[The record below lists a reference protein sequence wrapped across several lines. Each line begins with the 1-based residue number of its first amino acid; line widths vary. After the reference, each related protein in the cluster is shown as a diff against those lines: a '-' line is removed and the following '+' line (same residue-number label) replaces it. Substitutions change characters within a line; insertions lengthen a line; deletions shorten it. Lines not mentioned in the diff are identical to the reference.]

1 MNTLSI
7 DIETYSSVNLQK
19 SGMYRYTESEDFEIL
34 LFSYSVDNG
43 PVITVDLAKG
53 EIIPNEI
60 IEAIKSDDII
70 KWAFNASFE
79 RICLSRYLGLGTGMY
94 LSPSSWRCSM
104 VWSAYLSLPLSLE
117 GVGAVLGLE
126 KQKLK
131 EGKNL
136 IRYFCTP
143 CIQTR
148 SNEGRTR
155 NLPIQDEAKWEL
167 FKTYNKRD
175 VEVELGIKQR
185 LSKFPAPNE
194 VWNEYVIDQEINDR
208 GVLLDMD
215 LVRSAIKIN
224 EVSSE
229 HILNK
234 MIELTELDNPNSV
247 IQLKS
252 WLNENDVEIYSL
264 GKKDVKELISTSLP
278 DDVKDVLKLRLQL
291 SKSSIKKYQAMVNT
305 ACKDGRAR
313 GMFQFYGANRTG
325 RWSGRLIQLQNLPRN
340 QIDDLITAR
349 EAVKTGDYEFLSSL
363 YDDIPSLLSQ
373 LLRTAFIAKDGTR
386 FIVSDY
392 SAVEARVIAWYA
404 KEEWRQKV
412 FHDGG
417 DIYSESASK
426 MFGVPV
432 GKHGPNAELRQKG
445 KIAELALGYGGSI
458 GALKAMGALEMG
470 LKEEELQAL
479 VNSWRQSNPRIV
491 KFWWAVDSAAK
502 DAIKNKTTV
511 SCYGLV
517 FSYQS
522 GFLCI
527 TLPSE
532 RRLFYA
538 KPKIAMNQHG
548 SESITYEGI
557 GATKKWERIETYGPK
572 LVENIV
578 QATSRD
584 LLAFSMQ
591 NLKSLGIVM
600 HIHDELVIEV
610 QKEIK
615 LDEITNEMAKSH
627 SWADGLELNAD
638 GYETEFYKKD

>member
-7 DIETYSSVNLQK
+7 DIETYSSISLQK
-19 SGMYRYTESEDFEIL
+19 SGVYRYTESEDFEIL
-34 LFSYSVDNG
+34 LFSYSEDNG

-60 IEAIKSDDII
+60 IEAIKSENII

-143 CIQTR
+143 CIPTK
-148 SNEGRTR
+148 SNEGKTR
-155 NLPIQDEAKWEL
+155 NLPIHDEAKWKL

-185 LSKFPAPNE
+185 LSKFLVPDK

-215 LVRSAIKIN
+215 LVGSAIRIN

-247 IQLKS
+247 IQLKT
-252 WLNENDVEIYSL
+252 WLNENDVEIDSL

-278 DDVKDVLKLRLQL
+278 DNVINVLKLRLQL

-305 ACKDGRAR
+305 VCNDGRTR

-373 LLRTAFIAKDGTR
+373 LLRTAFIAKEGTR

-417 DIYSESASK
+417 NIYSESASK

-445 KIAELALGYGGSI
+445 KIAELALGYGGSV

-470 LKEEELQAL
+470 LKKEELQPL

-491 KFWWAVDSAAK
+491 KFWWAVDTAAR
-502 DAIKNKTTV
+502 DAINNKATV

-522 GFLCI
+522 GLLCI
-527 TLPSE
+527 TLPSK
-532 RRLFYA
+532 RRLFYV
-538 KPKIAMNQHG
+538 KPKIAMNQYG

-584 LLAFSMQ
+584 LLAFSMR
-591 NLKSLGIVM
+591 NLKALRIVM
-600 HIHDELVIEV
+600 HIHDELVIEAPKNIMLEEV
-610 QKEIK
+610 V
-615 LDEITNEMAKSH
+615 NVMSKSPE
-627 SWADGLELNAD
+627 WLELNAD
-638 GYETEFYKKD
+638 GYETEFYKKE

>member
-1 MNTLSI
+1 M
-7 DIETYSSVNLQK
+7 
-19 SGMYRYTESEDFEIL
+19 
-34 LFSYSVDNG
+34 
-43 PVITVDLAKG
+43 A
-53 EIIPNEI
+53 
-60 IEAIKSDDII
+60 
-70 KWAFNASFE
+70 
-79 RICLSRYLGLGTGMY
+79 
-94 LSPSSWRCSM
+94 
-104 VWSAYLSLPLSLE
+104 
-117 GVGAVLGLE
+117 
-126 KQKLK
+126 
-131 EGKNL
+131 
-136 IRYFCTP
+136 
-143 CIQTR
+143 
-148 SNEGRTR
+148 
-155 NLPIQDEAKWEL
+155 
-167 FKTYNKRD
+167 
-175 VEVELGIKQR
+175 
-185 LSKFPAPNE
+185 
-194 VWNEYVIDQEINDR
+194 
-208 GVLLDMD
+208 
-215 LVRSAIKIN
+215 
-224 EVSSE
+224 
-229 HILNK
+229 
-234 MIELTELDNPNSV
+234 
-247 IQLKS
+247 
-252 WLNENDVEIYSL
+252 NENDIEIDSL

-278 DDVKDVLKLRLQL
+278 EDVKDVLKLRLQL

-305 ACKDGRAR
+305 VCNDERTR

-325 RWSGRLIQLQNLPRN
+325 RWSGRLIQLQNLPRY
-340 QIDDLITAR
+340 QIDDLVTAR
-349 EAVKTGDYEFLSSL
+349 EAVKTGDFEFLSSL

-373 LLRTAFIAKDGTR
+373 LLRTAFIAKEGTR

-404 KEEWRQKV
+404 KEEWRQMV

-445 KIAELALGYGGSI
+445 KIAELALGYGGSV
-458 GALKAMGALEMG
+458 GALTAMGALEMG
-470 LKEEELQAL
+470 LKEEELKPL
-479 VNSWRQSNPRIV
+479 VASWRQSNPMIV

-502 DAIKNKTTV
+502 DAVRNKTATT
-511 SCYGLV
+511 CYGLK

-527 TLPSE
+527 TLPSN
-532 RRLFYA
+532 RMLFYA
-538 KPKIAMNQHG
+538 KPQLTENQYG

-584 LLAFSMQ
+584 LLAFSMR
-591 NLKSLGIVM
+591 NLKNLGIVM

-615 LDEITNEMAKSH
+615 LDEITNEMAKSP